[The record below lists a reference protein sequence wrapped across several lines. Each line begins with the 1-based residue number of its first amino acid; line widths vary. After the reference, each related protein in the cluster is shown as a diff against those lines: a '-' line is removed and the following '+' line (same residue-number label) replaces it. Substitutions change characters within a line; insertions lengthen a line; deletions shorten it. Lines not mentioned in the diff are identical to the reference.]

1 MLPITDFL
9 SCTDPLDEVDS
20 LSYHQTHHAKTYV
33 TGLAAASGK
42 TVTGIAREVL
52 PAGSDRALNKFL
64 TEYNWDEDELNHE
77 RLEKLQ
83 NHGETRWSKDGYIII
98 DDSVLQRTGKELP
111 GAGSFYD
118 HSEGEPV
125 WGQDL
130 VYAFYVDHKTSYPLA
145 FRQYEKAEDED
156 QEDEEATKY
165 ELAKEI
171 ITELEEEIGV
181 PAATYLFDSWFAHDS
196 GLIKHVESYKKDW
209 IGPLRSNRQVTYDG
223 EEKRVDALEESIDT
237 EEREIDDEVYN
248 IWTKTLPVS
257 KLGEVRLVIAEKE
270 VDEDEE
276 NPVKYLATNKIDA
289 PSAHIIRSYS
299 KRWRI
304 ETFFEDSKE
313 DLGLGGCEVR
323 DSDGASR
330 HWHLQMLTYS
340 LLRLGSPSSV
350 SERLVSK
357 VSSLRAQLEHG
368 LKEAIYNMFSWV
380 REQPDRDLDGLM
392 EEIDHLFLHSDGSD
406 GCL

>member
-9 SCTDPLDEVDS
+9 SCTDPLDEFDS

-33 TGLAAASGK
+33 TGLAAASSK

-52 PAGSDRALNKFL
+52 PAGSDRALNKFI

-77 RLEKLQ
+77 RLEELQ

-98 DDSVLQRTGKELP
+98 DDSVLQRTGKQLP

-118 HSEGEPV
+118 HSEGKPV

-196 GLIKHVESYKKDW
+196 GLINHVESYKKDW
-209 IGPLRSNRQVTYDG
+209 VGPLRSNRQVTYDG
-223 EEKRVDALEESIDT
+223 EEKRVDALEEGIDT
-237 EEREIDDEVYN
+237 EEREIDDETYN

-313 DLGLGGCEVR
+313 DLGLGGCEIR

-340 LLRLGSPSSV
+340 LLRLDSPSSV

-357 VSSLRAQLEHG
+357 ASSLRAQLEHG